1 MGKQKGANVGHPTS
15 HMGAKVTVN
24 PPSDKDC
31 PMKPIGKGK

>member
-1 MGKQKGANVGHPTS
+1 MPKQKGANVGHPAS
-15 HMGAKVTVN
+15 SMGAKISVY